1 MGIKKG
7 RALCWV
13 AGLSALMLAG
23 SVGMV
28 TKLAQAKNRIPA
40 DEAAKTTLQAIRRD
54 PDGVLLMQ
62 ARALIGTLPDT
73 MPGAE
78 NDTPAMVALGEKLYF
93 EKAISINKTQSCNTC
108 HPIDNNGAGADNR
121 KTGLGAEGESGDIN
135 DPPTLNAGF
144 QIAQFWDGR
153 AATLEEQ
160 AQGPPLNPIE
170 MGMPDAAAV
179 EQRLKETGDYP
190 ALFKATF
197 PDSEQAITFDN
208 FAKAVAAFERTL
220 ISRARIDRF
229 IAGEKAA
236 LSAKERDG
244 MRTFME
250 VGCIQ
255 CHSGPTLGG
264 MTFQKIGIFHEYAN
278 TKDMGRYA
286 VTNNE
291 ADKYVF
297 KVPMLRNATLTGPYF
312 HDGEVANLGD
322 AIDQMGLLQLDR
334 ELSDAQ
340 IQSLLRFMTALA
352 DEKLTTPAD
361 AKPASVEGDWQPPSL
376 ADVPEGEEGDL
387 IRLGHA
393 LLTGTYS
400 QLGPGA
406 KDEAMRFSGNG
417 LTCTNCHQ
425 DEGTKRFGVPW
436 MGVSQAY
443 PQYRGREDEE
453 QGLEKRIN
461 GCFERSLN
469 GKAIAEDSKEMKAM
483 IAYMDWLSK
492 DMSKETKG
500 LGTPKFTPP
509 ERKADVEKGAVVYER
524 LCLSCHGAE
533 GDGYQSVAAGDKG
546 DFVIPALWGDNS
558 YNNGAGMNRILT
570 NAPFI
575 HANMPLGTPWDVPVL
590 TVDEAYDIA
599 GFLSSKERPQMSGL
613 EKDYPK
619 LEKKPVDCPYPP
631 YTDSFTQE
639 QHQYGPFQPIERAK
653 KEQQQQATTGKEPA
667 KTSN

>member
-1 MGIKKG
+1 
-7 RALCWV
+7 
-13 AGLSALMLAG
+13 
-23 SVGMV
+23 
-28 TKLAQAKNRIPA
+28 
-40 DEAAKTTLQAIRRD
+40 
-54 PDGVLLMQ
+54 MQ
-62 ARALIGTLPDT
+62 ARALIGTLPDA

-78 NDTPAMVALGEKLYF
+78 NDTPAMVKLGEKLYF
-93 EKAISINKTQSCNTC
+93 EKVISSNKTQSCNTC
-108 HPIDNNGAGADNR
+108 HPIDNNHAGADNR
-121 KTGLGAEGESGDIN
+121 KTGLGAEGKIGGNN
-135 DPPTLNAGF
+135 DPSTLNAGF
-144 QIAQFWDGR
+144 QIAQFWNGR

-160 AQGPPLNPIE
+160 FQGPPLNPIE
-170 MGMPDAAAV
+170 MAMPDAASV

-190 ALFKATF
+190 ALFKAAF
-197 PDSEQAITFDN
+197 PDAQEPVTFDN
-208 FAKAVAAFERTL
+208 FAEAVAAFERTL
-220 ISRARIDRF
+220 ISRGRIDRF
-229 IAGEKAA
+229 IAGEKDA
-236 LSAKERDG
+236 LTPAERDG

-255 CHSGPTLGG
+255 CHSGPNLGG
-264 MTFQKIGIFHEYAN
+264 MTFQKMGIFHEYAN
-278 TKDMGRYA
+278 TKDTGRHA
-286 VTNNE
+286 VTNDE
-291 ADKYVF
+291 ADMFVF

-340 IQSLLRFMTALA
+340 IQSLLRFMTTLA
-352 DEKLTTPAD
+352 DEKRTTPQD
-361 AKPASVEGDWQPPSL
+361 ARPESVAGDWNPPSL
-376 ADVPEGEEGDL
+376 ADVPKGAEGDQ

-483 IAYMDWLSK
+483 IAYIDWLSK

-509 ERKADVEKGAVVYER
+509 ERRADVEKGAVVYER

-575 HANMPLGTPWDVPVL
+575 QANMPLGTPWNAPVL
-590 TVDEAYDIA
+590 SAEEAYDLA
-599 GFLSSKERPQMSGL
+599 GLLSSKDRPKMSGL

-631 YTDSFTQE
+631 YVDSFPQE

-653 KEQQQQATTGKEPA
+653 KERQQEKPAADKEPA
-667 KTSN
+667 KAAS